1 MDEVWSLHAVCG
13 FGNCPPTFVVGF
25 GGQILEHVFL
35 FRGARGGGARFFVSW
50 GAGGGGDL
58 G

>member
-35 FRGARGGGARFFVSW
+35 FRGARGGG
-50 GAGGGGDL
+50 GGGGGDL